1 MPWWPLNQLIIS
13 TINENIKS
21 YEKFFLE
28 YSLYYIQSIL
38 RLTAMPW

>member
-1 MPWWPLNQLIIS
+1 MYHSIAS

-21 YEKFFLE
+21 YEIFFIE
-28 YSLYYIQSIL
+28 HSLYYIQNIL